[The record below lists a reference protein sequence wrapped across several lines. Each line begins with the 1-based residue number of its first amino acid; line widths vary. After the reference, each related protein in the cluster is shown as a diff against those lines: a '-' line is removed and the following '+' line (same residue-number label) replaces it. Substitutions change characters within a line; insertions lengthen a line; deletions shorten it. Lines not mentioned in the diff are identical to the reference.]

1 MKTYEKVLVVGL
13 GEIGSAV
20 YRLVSESKYK
30 VFGYD
35 IDPKKS
41 VDSLSKIPKPVDV
54 IHIAYPYSKDF
65 IEVTVGYLQ
74 QFKPDLVIVE
84 STVPVGT
91 TEQVFL
97 RYNARVV
104 HSPVRGKHP
113 NIYEHLKFWV
123 KWVGPTTQ
131 ESGVKAKEY
140 LESLGLKVKVANHS
154 RDTELAK
161 LWETVYRAV
170 MIAAWQEIHRISKKF
185 NVKVESI
192 AEFIAE
198 VHQVLK
204 DRPVYFPGYIGGHCL
219 IPNTEILNSISPSKL
234 FEFVLES
241 NKTRKQELEDEATRE
256 EVEKLKKIF
265 LELTNKEYYKGFE
278 I

>member
-1 MKTYEKVLVVGL
+1 
-13 GEIGSAV
+13 
-20 YRLVSESKYK
+20 
-30 VFGYD
+30 
-35 IDPKKS
+35 
-41 VDSLSKIPKPVDV
+41 
-54 IHIAYPYSKDF
+54 
-65 IEVTVGYLQ
+65 
-74 QFKPDLVIVE
+74 
-84 STVPVGT
+84 
-91 TEQVFL
+91 
-97 RYNARVV
+97 
-104 HSPVRGKHP
+104 
-113 NIYEHLKFWV
+113 
-123 KWVGPTTQ
+123 
-131 ESGVKAKEY
+131 
-140 LESLGLKVKVANHS
+140 
-154 RDTELAK
+154 
-161 LWETVYRAV
+161 
-170 MIAAWQEIHRISKKF
+170 MIAAWQEIRRISKKF

-241 NKTRKQELEDEATRE
+241 SKTRKQELEDEATRE